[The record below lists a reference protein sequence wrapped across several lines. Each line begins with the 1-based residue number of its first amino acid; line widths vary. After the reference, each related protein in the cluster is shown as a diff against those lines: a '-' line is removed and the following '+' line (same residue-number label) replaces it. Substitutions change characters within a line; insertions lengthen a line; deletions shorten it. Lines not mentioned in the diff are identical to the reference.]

1 MAGTLYE
8 GMLVSGVV
16 VNGGTTTHTVVRPL
30 ELYDADNYA
39 TATKGGGTIQVQTAG
54 GNFTNAMVCNTNNN
68 LVRAADLTAA
78 NKLAAAGTTLS
89 FVGGSASDGVA
100 TVYCFITGSGIN
112 FP

>member
-16 VNGGTTTHTVVRPL
+16 VNGGTTTHTVIRPL

-39 TATKGGGTIQVQTAG
+39 TATNGGGSIQIQTTG
-54 GNFTNAMVCNTNNN
+54 GNFTDVMTCNTENN
-68 LVRAADLTAA
+68 LVRASDLTAG
-78 NKLAAAGTTLS
+78 NKLAAAATTLS
-89 FVGGSASDGVA
+89 FVGGSSSDGVA